1 MNEAYCIAL
10 VFSRAEL
17 RYQAYAYYYVSC
29 LLQLNKRV
37 VILSPFGLDFQEQ
50 LRLKNGRYLD
60 KLSILPISSLE
71 QSSIFPSH
79 FGLIRRVYLL
89 RNQLARIQQI
99 NKTKIDLVFFAP
111 IEDWVKPKFKKW
123 LFKKIL
129 PYPFSGLMMQTSD
142 YELGKLKLNVDPK
155 YKEPDYLLSSE
166 NCVGICTIDR
176 FNTEKIR
183 SRVYRKVIVMP
194 DISISDFPKTYFDY
208 EGLLIRMAKGRLIC
222 GLILE
227 SNARFPRSFIE
238 LILAAPEESYFF
250 VLAGQLNLSQITE
263 ADKQLMEN
271 LLEYHTQKFFLLK
284 DIENSH
290 EHMNYLIGSLDV
302 LYIDQVDKDLPS
314 ILLTKA
320 ASLNKPVI
328 CTRNGQTS
336 KLVSAFKLG
345 QVVSNNKAN
354 QLEAINLYRLQMP
367 LILKFNNMPQ
377 EHYTQLQN
385 DEALRQSWEELLWF

>member
-17 RYQAYAYYYVSC
+17 RYQSYAYYYVSC
-29 LLQLNKRV
+29 LLQLNKK
-37 VILSPFGLDFQEQ
+37 VILLSPFGLDFQEQ
-50 LRLKNGRYLD
+50 VRYKNGRYIE
-60 KLSILPISSLE
+60 KLSILPITPLLQTSSY
-71 QSSIFPSH
+71 PSH
-79 FGLIRRVYLL
+79 LGLVRRIYLL
-89 RNQLARIQQI
+89 RNQLARIEHI
-99 NKTKIDLVFFAP
+99 NKTKVDLVFFAP

-129 PYPFSGLMMQTSD
+129 PYPFSGLMMQTTD

-166 NCVGICTIDR
+166 DCVGICTIDR

-183 SRVYRKVIVMP
+183 SRIYRKVIVMP
-194 DISISDFPKTYFDY
+194 DISIKDFQKAYFDY
-208 EGLLIRMAKGRLIC
+208 NGLLNRMANGRLLC

-227 SNARFPRSFIE
+227 PKAKFPRSFIE

-250 VLAGQLNLSQITE
+250 VLAGELNLSQLTE
-263 ADKQLMEN
+263 ADKLLLEN

-284 DIENSH
+284 DVESSH
-290 EHMNYLIGSLDV
+290 EQINYLISGLDV

-320 ASLNKPVI
+320 ANLNKPVI
-328 CTRNGQTS
+328 CARNGQTS
-336 KLVSAFKLG
+336 KLVSAFKIG
-345 QVVSNNKAN
+345 QVVNDNKAN

-377 EHYTQLQN
+377 KHYAQLQN
-385 DEALRQSWEELLWF
+385 DEALLQSWEELLWF